1 MTNQLKNIVHVD
13 GVTYRVVGL
22 RENEDVPA
30 YSRWDIET
38 MNRCINAS
46 FDTLRAKELIIQYSD
61 DAPVDQFLW
70 TTVIV
75 SGRKVL
81 AVLGAYEGDVMLP
94 DVVPADASDA
104 MIEAWCQHVDRGT
117 ETLKNAFASQGGS
130 L

>member
-1 MTNQLKNIVHVD
+1 MTNPLKNIVHAD

-22 RENEDVPA
+22 RENDGEPA
-30 YSRWDIET
+30 YTRADIEA
-38 MNRCINAS
+38 MNQCISAS
-46 FDTLRAKELIIQYSD
+46 YGTLRANELIIQYGD

-104 MIEAWCQHVDRGT
+104 MI
-117 ETLKNAFASQGGS
+117 
-130 L
+130 